1 MAGFFAKLFGGGGGK
16 SAAPEAEVEHEGYTI
31 IATPMTDGGQYRL
44 HGTISKNVDGEL
56 KSHTLI
62 RADTFP
68 GKEQCAEATIAKA
81 KQVIAEQ
88 GNSIF
93 R

>member
-1 MAGFFAKLFGGGGGK
+1 MAGFFARLFGLGGGS
-16 SAAPEAEVEHEGYTI
+16 SAAEEESVVHEGYTI
-31 IATPMTDGGQYRL
+31 TSSPMSDGGQYRL
-44 HGTISKNVDGEL
+44 HGTITKDFDGEA

-68 GKEQCAEATIAKA
+68 VAEQCAEATIAKA

-88 GNSIF
+88 GDRIF
-93 R
+93 D